1 MRRNGRQYGRRSGKK
16 SGFFLFKMC
25 RPPIGL
31 LVVAG
36 MLAVLAITG
45 CVSKQYEGDRLSR
58 DEIAIIR
65 PDDKQFTQVNIL
77 KMDGSIL
84 KSSES
89 SASVL
94 PGPHVLF
101 LEAMLDYPLLHK
113 QLYFNMN
120 LPFEAEAGDTYTVH
134 ATILPME
141 RKGFVWLTSEKDPEK
156 FIAKQYAAKVYLIHF
171 E

>member
-1 MRRNGRQYGRRSGKK
+1 MRQFGKQ
-16 SGFFLFKMC
+16 SVFFLFKM
-25 RPPIGL
+25 RRSSTGL

-36 MLAVLAITG
+36 MLAVLASTG
-45 CVSKQYEGDRLSR
+45 CMSKQYEGDRLSR
-58 DEIAIIR
+58 DEIALIR

-77 KMDGSIL
+77 KMDGMTL
-84 KSSES
+84 KRNES

-134 ATILPME
+134 ATILPMK

-156 FIAKQYAAKVYLIHF
+156 FIAKQYAIKVYLIHF